1 MSRAVAP
8 RFPLV
13 MVVDAGGPLG
23 FGLPTAAAS
32 AASCSHECKSEKRS
46 WMAAVK
52 ASLLSLLSRS
62 VSNRAH

>member
-13 MVVDAGGPLG
+13 MVVDAGGP
-23 FGLPTAAAS
+23 GLPTAAAS
-32 AASCSHECKSEKRS
+32 AASCSHECKREKRS
-46 WMAAVK
+46 CMAAVR